1 MSTPVCQN
9 QTITANTDVLGK
21 GIRINFY
28 YTMILLAIIPR
39 TPNTEELLNSLYT
52 NAGISG
58 FGLLLTA
65 IIQTA
70 LNQLSLF
77 HAIFILH
84 ILFFLGTGVSPMGKY
99 HWTTSRVVMGVVIQ
113 FLSVVSFT
121 AWGLYMWVNVKDIGS
136 DPGCNVND
144 KIKYVIFFATIR
156 ATEPW
161 LKNLWIAT
169 LVLSAVG
176 LMLSFGAKAVV
187 LFAMRRMEQEER
199 AEEMNSTA
207 RRVTPAESP
216 ETRPEGETEE
226 SEKQWYINVSF
237 PLLFSAIYSTIML
250 ELTIARNRANIQSDG
265 TTTRNTGPGVV
276 QIDDAWEFGQVL
288 SIVMIFVNINEII
301 HFLFGY
307 FGRRKLRLAR
317 ERQAR
322 TEATAHQAEGQS
334 SSFLYRSRGPSG
346 SDVSTRDQA
355 PDKIT
360 SGYELQNL
368 DKRNV
373 EVSETIV
380 ASALESPQ
388 HQHTSTLR

>member
-1 MSTPVCQN
+1 
-9 QTITANTDVLGK
+9 
-21 GIRINFY
+21 
-28 YTMILLAIIPR
+28 MILLAIIPR

-84 ILFFLGTGVSPMGKY
+84 ILFFLGTGVSPMGECSAFSCPYRARSFPPSAPTPAGKY
-99 HWTTSRVVMGVVIQ
+99 HWTTSRVVMGVLIQ
-113 FLSVVSFT
+113 FVSVIAFT
-121 AWGLYMWVNVKDIGS
+121 AWGLYMWVHVNDIGS
-136 DPGCNVND
+136 DPKCNVND
-144 KIKYVIFFATIR
+144 KIKYVIFFVTIR

-161 LKNLWIAT
+161 LRGLWIAA

-187 LFAMRRMEQEER
+187 LYTMRRMEQEER
-199 AEEMNSTA
+199 AEEMTSNA
-207 RRVTPAESP
+207 RRVTPTESP
-216 ETRPEGETEE
+216 ETRPEAETEE
-226 SEKQWYINVSF
+226 SEKQWYFHVSIPLLLCVAPPF
-237 PLLFSAIYSTIML
+237 PLIKHLRITAQLRDIFPDHARTYGESSYLLYPLILYSTVAK
-250 ELTIARNRANIQSDG
+250 IARNKANIVQDG
-265 TTTRNTGPGVV
+265 ATVTNTGPGVV

-307 FGRRKLRLAR
+307 LGRRRIRLAR
-317 ERQAR
+317 EHQAQ
-322 TEATAHQAEGQS
+322 TEATTRQAEGQS

-346 SDVSTRDQA
+346 SDVS
-355 PDKIT
+355 
-360 SGYELQNL
+360 
-368 DKRNV
+368 
-373 EVSETIV
+373 SEIP
-380 ASALESPQ
+380 A
-388 HQHTSTLR
+388 